1 MNIHLAVARITLLLQ
16 TRDINNK
23 PYKSAPYSG
32 NKTQLQHYKWKTQ
45 ELQLEELL
53 LEDPYLKQEATLPR
67 ALCQAL
73 SYSEKNF
80 IRLKGWMEVHLF
92 KHGTD

>member
-1 MNIHLAVARITLLLQ
+1 MKSHINLLL
-16 TRDINNK
+16 TAGAK
-23 PYKSAPYSG
+23 PDCSIENG
-32 NKTQLQHYKWKTQ
+32 KTQ

-53 LEDPYLKQEATLPR
+53 LEDPYLQQEATLLR

-73 SYSEKNF
+73 SDSEKKSF
-80 IRLKGWMEVHLF
+80 RLESWVEVHLF